1 MRTGRSADP
10 LANGDAN
17 REGPPFRAAAHKLS
31 PGLDLMNPWTA
42 LVSLLDGAIHATA
55 DALGG
60 NLGLGIFV
68 LTLVVRLALIPIML
82 PLARRG
88 RAWREVHRSIRPEIK
103 RLNKEY
109 SKDPSGLHRELKAL
123 HQRHG
128 IGQVDTAGLLGALIQ
143 VPVLIAFF
151 QAVIE
156 MSADTPLA
164 SGGLLWGLVA
174 SVVSYASTA
183 LGDSTTPKPMLY
195 LSGILPVVIAVWL
208 GKGVGLYLVAF
219 YLGSLIQ
226 SLLMRRDH
234 APAVPAEGPG
244 AS

>member
-1 MRTGRSADP
+1 
-10 LANGDAN
+10 
-17 REGPPFRAAAHKLS
+17 
-31 PGLDLMNPWTA
+31 MNPWTA
-42 LVSLLDGAIHATA
+42 LVSLLDSVIRSTA

-60 NLGLGIFV
+60 DLGVGIFV

-88 RAWREVHRSIRPEIK
+88 KAWRAVHRSIRPEIK

-109 SKDPSGLHRELKAL
+109 AKDPSALQRELKAL
-123 HQRHG
+123 HKSHG
-128 IGQVDTAGLLGALIQ
+128 IGQVDSAGLLGALIQ

-174 SVVSYASTA
+174 GGVSWASTA

-195 LSGILPVVIAVWL
+195 LSAILPVGIAIWL
-208 GKGVGLYLVAF
+208 GRGVGLYLVAF
-219 YLGSLIQ
+219 YLGSLVQ
-226 SLLMRRDH
+226 SLLMRRGPVAA
-234 APAVPAEGPG
+234 APIEDSPARD
-244 AS
+244 